1 MNAEDAQLLERATHT
16 IVQQVDAMKQMVNA
30 FSEYARA
37 PDMKLAHFN
46 LNQLVT
52 EVAEL
57 YRLQDPAAEIRL
69 DLDPRAAGDR
79 GRSWPRAPDSG
90 QPDHQRHRGAGRRR
104 RTAASRSARD
114 CSVQTGQL
122 AAVICVRDN
131 GPGFRKEILGRLF
144 DPYVTGKPRGTGL
157 GLAIVKRIV
166 EEHGGRIEA
175 ENRPEGGAKSAG
187 VAARQRPGSVVAQR
201 GRTTHGVAEGT
212 RMNAGKIL
220 VVDDESDIRRLLQ
233 EILTEEGYEVE
244 VAADAGAGARGARAP
259 GAGPGAAG
267 HLDARYRRHHAAAR
281 VVRPSTRDGC
291 PVVMMSGHG
300 TVETAVEATRLGA
313 YDFVE
318 KPLSLAKLLRT
329 VRARAGCAR
338 APSRAASSPPPAR
351 SPAAAPVGR
360 SRAIAQLRSEL
371 TRLAAYS
378 APLLLLGESGT
389 DREQLARFV
398 HQSGP
403 AAAGPFVVV
412 DCRTL
417 REDTRRRDAAR
428 RRWRARPACSSR
440 RARARCSSATSRTC
454 RLDASACS
462 AACSRAAASAHRRA
476 ARRGRSRRASSPRR
490 VPASSAA
497 CMAEEFRRDLYA
509 QLSVLLVR
517 VPALR
522 DYAEDVP
529 ELLRHY
535 VDVLTETEGLRF
547 RRFSVAAQNRL
558 RNYPWPDNVR
568 ELRNL
573 TRRFLLNDGPEEIGL
588 EEVERELSAQTPADE
603 PLVKHDLLAL
613 PLREAREQFERAY
626 LQQQLMLCNGKVGLL
641 AKRVDMERTHL
652 YRKLRSLGI
661 EIGHG
666 AEE

>member
-1 MNAEDAQLLERATHT
+1 MNT
-16 IVQQVDAMKQMVNA
+16 
-30 FSEYARA
+30 S
-37 PDMKLAHFN
+37 
-46 LNQLVT
+46 
-52 EVAEL
+52 
-57 YRLQDPAAEIRL
+57 
-69 DLDPRAAGDR
+69 
-79 GRSWPRAPDSG
+79 
-90 QPDHQRHRGAGRRR
+90 
-104 RTAASRSARD
+104 
-114 CSVQTGQL
+114 
-122 AAVICVRDN
+122 
-131 GPGFRKEILGRLF
+131 
-144 DPYVTGKPRGTGL
+144 
-157 GLAIVKRIV
+157 
-166 EEHGGRIEA
+166 
-175 ENRPEGGAKSAG
+175 
-187 VAARQRPGSVVAQR
+187 
-201 GRTTHGVAEGT
+201 
-212 RMNAGKIL
+212 KIL

-244 VAADAGAGARGARAP
+244 VAADAGQARAARARQTP
-259 GAGPGAAG
+259 DLVL
-267 HLDARYRRHHAAAR
+267 LDIWM
-281 VVRPSTRDGC
+281 PDTDGITLLREWSNEASDAC

-300 TVETAVEATRLGA
+300 TVDTAVEATRLGA

-329 VRARAGCAR
+329 VERALD
-338 APSRAASSPPPAR
+338 AR
-351 SPAAAPVGR
+351 SRRPSGKFAGAVASAGLAPVGR
-360 SRAIAQLRSEL
+360 SRAVTQLRGEL
-371 TRLAAYS
+371 VRLAAYS

-403 AAAGPFVVV
+403 SAGGPFVVV
-412 DCRTL
+412 DSRML
-417 REDTRRRDAAR
+417 REETAV
-428 RRWRARPACSSR
+428 
-440 RARARCSSATSRTC
+440 AT
-454 RLDASACS
+454 LLGVDASQPGKLEQ
-462 AACSRAAASAHRRA
+462 
-476 ARRGRSRRASSPRR
+476 ARRGTLYLGDIEDLPESTQRLLSGLLESGRFVRTGGDAAPLETRI
-490 VPASSAA
+490 VSSARPGIVNRVL
-497 CMAEEFRRDLYA
+497 AEDFRRDLYA
-509 QLSVLLVR
+509 QLSVLMVR
-517 VPALR
+517 VPSLR

-535 VDVLTETEGLRF
+535 VDALTETEGLRF

-558 RNYPWPDNVR
+558 RNYPWPDNAR

-573 TRRFLLNDGPEEIGL
+573 TRRFLLNSGPEEIGL